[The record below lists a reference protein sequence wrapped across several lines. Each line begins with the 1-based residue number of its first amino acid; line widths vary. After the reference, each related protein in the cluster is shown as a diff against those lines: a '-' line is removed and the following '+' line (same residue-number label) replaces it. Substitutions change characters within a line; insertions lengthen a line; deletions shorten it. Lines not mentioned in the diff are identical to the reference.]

1 MHIKWRDKKYVI
13 MLSTVYEDSVEE
25 VTVAGKQVSK
35 PDVCI
40 KYRKH
45 HMAGIDKMDQII
57 SVQTSAQ
64 KGVKKYNKKIFLR
77 LLYSHVCNSQSK

>member
-1 MHIKWRDKKYVI
+1 MMHMKWRDKKYVN
-13 MLSTVYEDSVEE
+13 MLSTVYEDSMKE

-57 SVQTSAQ
+57 SVQTSAR
-64 KGVKKYNKKIFLR
+64 KEGVKKYYK
-77 LLYSHVCNSQSK
+77 